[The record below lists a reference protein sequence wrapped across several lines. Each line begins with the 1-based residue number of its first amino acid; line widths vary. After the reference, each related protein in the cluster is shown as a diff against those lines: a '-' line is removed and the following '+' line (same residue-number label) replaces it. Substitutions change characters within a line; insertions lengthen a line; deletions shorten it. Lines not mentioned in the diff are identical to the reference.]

1 MGIRKK
7 YEGLVMQTKVLT
19 KIEQITQA
27 FDLIKSGAIAL
38 ASVATVVLFM
48 TLFYSAF
55 TWHNTIL
62 EPIQVPE
69 ALSSSGYTSEVVT
82 KRVLDEITKINI
94 NSDKHNKKLNVKQP
108 GDELAK
114 LDSIPLAGSLD
125 VRALKTFIQDLFGV
139 THEKMTG
146 EITAIKEDGKLYYGV
161 KVRLM
166 PQDKILVD
174 LNESVPINQLIHMTA
189 LNIVQAQDPA
199 VAATYLRT
207 HNEDKTALMMVAKV
221 LDDDD
226 LSEHAYVL
234 TARAHIYLKQQK
246 FILAQESLTSALR
259 LDPKFASAIDLQIRL
274 LLYQKKFQLAFEWA
288 QKEELLYP
296 EKWQTYLNLGDAC
309 EGLSKMEL
317 AEKAYDKALSLKPSS
332 PVIYG
337 RIADFFDSQ
346 GKTLQ
351 ADAVLKK
358 GLDVFPNDSAS
369 LIKYA
374 KILTKEARNEEA
386 SEALIKAYELNG
398 ELNKLYEGKAKT
410 PSLDKAVIGK
420 YAEKFVQMHKEAFN
434 TKVED
439 AVDDGS
445 ITTKK

>member
-1 MGIRKK
+1 
-7 YEGLVMQTKVLT
+7 MQTKELT
-19 KIEQITQA
+19 KIEQITKV

-38 ASVATVVLFM
+38 ASVTTVVLFM

-69 ALSSSGYTSEVVT
+69 VLSSAGYTSEVVT
-82 KRVLDEITKINI
+82 KRVLDEITKINFI
-94 NSDKHNKKLNVKQP
+94 SDKHNKKLNIKQP

-114 LDSIPLAGSLD
+114 LDSIPLAGTLD
-125 VRALKTFIQDLFGV
+125 VRALKTFIQDLFGI

-166 PQDKILVD
+166 PQDKMLVD
-174 LNESVPINQLIHMTA
+174 LNESVPISQLIHMTA
-189 LNIVQAQDPA
+189 LSIVQIQDPA

-207 HNEDKTALMMVAKV
+207 HNEDKMALIMVAKV
-221 LDDDD
+221 LEDDDP
-226 LSEHAYVL
+226 SEHAYAL
-234 TARAHIYLKQQK
+234 TAQAHIYLKQQK
-246 FILAQESLTSALR
+246 FILAQESLTSGLR
-259 LDPKFASAIDLQIRL
+259 LDPKFAPAIALQIRL
-274 LLYQKKFQLAFEWA
+274 FLYQKKFQLAFEWA

-296 EKWQTYLNLGDAC
+296 EKWQTYLNLGDAY

-317 AEKAYDKALSLKPSS
+317 AAKAYDKALTLKPSS

-337 RIADFFDSQ
+337 KISDFFDSQ

-398 ELNKLYEGKAKT
+398 ELNKLYEGKAK
-410 PSLDKAVIGK
+410 PSTLDKAVIGK
-420 YAEKFVQMHKEAFN
+420 FAEKFIQMHKDAFN